1 MNVGLGGDGG
11 AAGVEAGGAPSMP
24 TSGAGGRS
32 EDGGDGGSDSCPR
45 APLGASTYLT
55 FDTGLEG
62 PGIVDST
69 TDCTATS
76 TKDALCSSAWDP
88 SVGSSCPGAFHIVA
102 SYQDYASGAEPNEVV
117 NGALYFE
124 DADWS
129 SATALHATVK
139 VAPASA
145 PLEGVRFFVISGSNY
160 RYASVFDGQTFE
172 NGNWNEMTLKLVA
185 GAEFDP
191 TAVKQ
196 IGVQVLLK
204 RADASGIPP
213 EPPTVDVW
221 LDDIWLEN

>member
-1 MNVGLGGDGG
+1 MSLGPGGDGG
-11 AAGVEAGGAPSMP
+11 VAAVEAGGFPSMP
-24 TSGAGGRS
+24 TGGAGGQTAH
-32 EDGGDGGSDSCPR
+32 GGAGGDSCPFT
-45 APLGASTYLT
+45 PLGASTYLT

-62 PGIVDST
+62 PGIVDPT

-102 SYQDYASGAEPNEVV
+102 SYQDYASGAEPSEVV
-117 NGALYFE
+117 NSSLYFE
-124 DADWS
+124 NADWS
-129 SATALHATVK
+129 SATALHAMVK
-139 VAPASA
+139 VAPTSA
-145 PLEGVRFFVISGSNY
+145 PLDGVRFFVISGGDY

-191 TAVKQ
+191 TEVKQ
-196 IGVQVLLK
+196 IGAQVVLK
-204 RADASGIPP
+204 RADASGIPA

-221 LDDIWLEN
+221 LDDIWLEY